1 MLFSKPTM
9 VIWPKSH
16 TIDIYL
22 DKKDNNHFSFEFDLW
37 QSLSPQD
44 ITSLNN
50 FFKGVKRSKTFLILS
65 SDVYT
70 VKSFVYE
77 SNIDSISKEEII
89 AMASPTVDFK
99 INPEYLT
106 YKLEK
111 NDQKTIIRA
120 TFIDNQ
126 KVEIVKTNL
135 QKLGIKLT
143 DYQSI
148 SDLLINVV
156 TQFYQEEFCL
166 LYPIDPPQYL
176 FVLAQNNKIYLTDII
191 KSTSAELTKKINYS
205 ELYFDKPAQKLFTP
219 PDFNQDLKLG
229 PTISQNPFD
238 ESQISTKLG
247 KSSNIPMPVLSFFD
261 KNLITNLPTN
271 PDIIPVDRPINYQV
285 KPEKNMEE
293 TKKKI
298 KTPLLIFLVFIVSLI
313 LVSLGLWALIN
324 KPGKDVVSPSSDQT
338 TSADITPLV
347 IEEEPTSTPMP
358 TVDIE
363 KDLKIRVLN
372 ATDINGQAA
381 LLKTDLTDLG
391 FTDVSTGNSTDA
403 YTVNTVNYKPS
414 LEGVPT
420 YVKQNLSSFASAEFD
435 DSLKETDTY
444 DIIFII
450 GEKLSTSSSSTS
462 SSPTVAPS
470 ATPISSVEDTQ

>member
-1 MLFSKPTM
+1 M

-16 TIDIYL
+16 TVDIYL

-37 QSLSPQD
+37 QPLSPQD
-44 ITSLNN
+44 IASLNN
-50 FFKGVKRSKTFLILS
+50 FFKGVKRSRTYLILS

-77 SNIDSISKEEII
+77 SNIDSINKEEII

-99 INPEYLT
+99 IDPEYLT

-126 KVEIVKTNL
+126 KIDIVKTNL
-135 QKLGIKLT
+135 SKLGIRLT

-148 SDLLINVV
+148 SDLLVNVV
-156 TQFYQEEFCL
+156 TQFYQDEFCL

-176 FVLAQNNKIYLTDII
+176 FVLAQNNKIYLTDAI

-219 PDFNQDLKLG
+219 PDLNQDLKLG
-229 PTISQNPFD
+229 PDISQNPFD

-261 KNLITNLPTN
+261 KNLISTLPTN
-271 PDIIPVDRPINYQV
+271 PDIITVDKPINYQV

-298 KTPLLIFLVFIVSLI
+298 KTPLAIFLVFIVSLV

-324 KPGKDVVSPSSDQT
+324 KPNKDVVSPSSDQT
-338 TSADITPLV
+338 TSEDITPLV
-347 IEEEPTSTPMP
+347 IEEEFTPTPVP
-358 TVDIE
+358 TVTLE

-372 ATDINGQAA
+372 ATEINGQAA
-381 LLKTDLTDLG
+381 TVKTDLTDLG
-391 FTDVSTGNSTDA
+391 FTDVSTGNSTDD

-414 LEGVPT
+414 LEGVPA
-420 YVKQNLSSFASAEFD
+420 YVKQNLASFTQAEFD
-435 DSLKETDTY
+435 DNLKETDTY
-444 DIIFII
+444 DIIFIV
-450 GEKLSTSSSSTS
+450 GEKLSSSGPAAS
-462 SSPTVAPS
+462 SSPTSASS
-470 ATPISSVEDTQ
+470 ATPSSSTQDTQ